1 MVEHQYLFAN
11 VVKDPSNQPALVT
24 CTVNEQH
31 KVVFEI
37 DTGATCNIL
46 PFSDY
51 TRATGDKQGIHIS
64 SIKPPLQCTIT
75 VKQCHWVKCDV
86 ICRTRW

>member
-24 CTVNEQH
+24 CTVNERH

-37 DTGATCNIL
+37 DAGATCNIL
-46 PFSDY
+46 SFSDY
-51 TRATGDKQGIHIS
+51 ISATGDK
-64 SIKPPLQCTIT
+64 
-75 VKQCHWVKCDV
+75 
-86 ICRTRW
+86 